1 MTPVITI
8 DGPAASGKSSVS
20 REVARALGWSWVS
33 TGAFYRGLAW
43 AVSYLGVDPEEE
55 SQVAPMAA
63 SPDLVV
69 RLTPESTHVF
79 WGAVEITEDI
89 RADYVGALASRVS
102 RYPSVRTAL
111 LAAQRDC
118 ARRVPGLVAEGR
130 DCGTVIFPTAQLK
143 VYLTASEGARAQR
156 RALQEGGDA
165 AGLLASQRA
174 RDIQDSSR
182 KTAPLRAADGALHI
196 DSSEMDLKEVVASV
210 LSEYRNVNPH

>member
-43 AVSYLGVDPEEE
+43 AVSYVGVDPENEAE
-55 SQVAPMAA
+55 VGHLA
-63 SPDLVV
+63 SSRDLVV
-69 RLTPESTHVF
+69 QLNPEQTQVF
-79 WGAVEITEDI
+79 WGAVEITEDV

-102 RYPSVRTAL
+102 RYPSVRAAL
-111 LAAQRDC
+111 LKAQRDC
-118 ARRVPGLVAEGR
+118 ALRVPGLVAEGR
-130 DCGTVIFPTAQLK
+130 DCGTVIFPGARLK

-174 RDIQDSSR
+174 RDAQDSSR
-182 KTAPLRAADGALHI
+182 KAAPLRAADGALHI
-196 DSSEMDLKEVVASV
+196 DSSEMGLEQVVSAV
-210 LSEYRNVNPH
+210 LSEYRSLIPR